1 MPRLAVRSEQASTC
15 LERTRRLWAPRP
27 PPWRCTRSV
36 RRNAVTPWLTSCV
49 EGVRLDAARGTA
61 AQQQS
66 RPRAVQT
73 VPCKEGRLTARLLL
87 RPRTD
92 NAGACRFGR
101 HAAHAREC
109 NRAAGLR
116 RAAAARRRHC
126 APWPPGS
133 RVTPRAVS
141 PPGWAGTGCT
151 DSAVIAPGAR
161 SPPGMR
167 WRRCSALHKRHRG
180 KQAAAVSKAGCLRGS
195 LPPQASRITGAA
207 RRRHGTPGGCSPP
220 RRRRMRMRAR
230 GRCSRRAWQAR
241 SSCLWVRPPCSRR
254 PAAPR
259 APLAHV

>member
-1 MPRLAVRSEQASTC
+1 VRANRHLHVLASWSCAEPQTFCRCRGACRAVPRLAVRSEQASTC
-15 LERTRRLWAPRP
+15 LERTRRLWAPRL

-36 RRNAVTPWLTSCV
+36 RRNAVTPRPTSCV
-49 EGVRLDAARGTA
+49 GGVRLDAAGGTA
-61 AQQQS
+61 ALQHS

-73 VPCKEGRLTARLLL
+73 VPCKQGRPTARLLL

-92 NAGACRFGR
+92 HAEACRVGR

-116 RAAAARRRHC
+116 RAAAARCRHR

-133 RVTPRAVS
+133 
-141 PPGWAGTGCT
+141 PGAAESGLSSLLGRHQPC

-180 KQAAAVSKAGCLRGS
+180 KQAAAVSKAGCLSGW
-195 LPPQASRITGAA
+195 LPPQAS
-207 RRRHGTPGGCSPP
+207 
-220 RRRRMRMRAR
+220 
-230 GRCSRRAWQAR
+230 
-241 SSCLWVRPPCSRR
+241 
-254 PAAPR
+254 
-259 APLAHV
+259 